1 MAQPIARPGTA
12 LQNFASG
19 QVHSVLQPL
28 LEEMFVAQPDDP
40 VSFIVGYL
48 TGESKEGAKKMNEL
62 MTQLDKAE
70 QRIIELERQVP
81 LQPADPPTLVPTA
94 PVPAPAVDSVAP
106 TGAKQD
112 LKKALSKAL
121 PNPVALV
128 VAGPSGV
135 GKGTLIKRLMDE
147 NPGKFGFSVSHT
159 TRDPRPG
166 EIDGVHYH
174 FSTVREVQSMIAAGE
189 FIEHAEVHGNYYGTS
204 HAAVRAVAKKGQ
216 VCVLDIDVQGVQSV
230 ASAWRTEPQPL
241 FLFVQPTSME
251 ALEARL
257 RGRGTEDG
265 AKVAKR
271 MAGAAREME
280 FFKSA
285 AGQTL
290 FDATIVNDDLE
301 KAFGELKEVV
311 APLITPK
318 FVFVLGGPG
327 CGKGTNCTKLKQT
340 FGFTHLSAGDLLRA
354 EQKREGSK
362 VGALIKEYI
371 SEGKI
376 VPSSIT
382 IGLLKEAME
391 SNRGAT
397 FLIDGFP
404 RALDQAEEFMAEVG
418 APMFTLFFDV
428 SQEAMTARIIERGK
442 TSGRS
447 DDNMEALVKRFET
460 YTTQS
465 YPVIEQMDS
474 LGLLRTVNAEAPI
487 DEVYA
492 EARKLFMPKKFVFV
506 LGGPGCGKGTNC
518 TKLKDEFGFV
528 HLSAGDLLRA
538 EQQREGSKHGALIK
552 EYIKEGKIVPASIT
566 INLLKTAME
575 REPGKTFLI
584 DGFPRQLDQAKMF
597 MRMNGPPMFTLFF
610 DVSEEAMTA
619 RILERGKT
627 SGRADD
633 NMDALVK
640 RFKTYRETSKPVI
653 EYMDSIGLLRTV
665 DAEPSPAE
673 VFTAAENVFIAE
685 AAAADTAATKIQAVY
700 RGKAVRKPAAVTNP
714 VPSRIRPSTQLDT
727 DKHPQKTIMILFG
740 PPGAGKGSQAPKIVA
755 SLGIPQLSTGDMLR
769 AAVAA
774 GSAVGQKA
782 KAVMESGGLVSDD
795 LVVGVIAD
803 RIKEPDCSA
812 GFILDGFPRTVEQ
825 AQMLDAMLAKM
836 SQSVTSI
843 VALEVPDEV
852 LTERICGR
860 WVHKQSGRSYHVK
873 FAPPK
878 SLGDNEPSEATMLDD
893 ETQEPLMQRA
903 DDTEEALAKRL
914 EGYHAQTVPIL
925 AHYEPTGVVH
935 RVDADAAPESVWS
948 AVEALLPGTGAE

>member
-1 MAQPIARPGTA
+1 M
-12 LQNFASG
+12 G
-19 QVHSVLQPL
+19 QVQSLLQPL
-28 LEEMFVAQPDDP
+28 LEEMFVKQPRDP
-40 VSFIVGYL
+40 VSFITGYL
-48 TGESKEGAKKMNEL
+48 TGESKEGAKKMNDL
-62 MTQLDKAE
+62 MTQLDDA
-70 QRIIELERQVP
+70 QRRIIELERQLP
-81 LQPADPPTLVPTA
+81 LQTGESIAF
-94 PVPAPAVDSVAP
+94 VPAPAPEPAPVGAP
-106 TGAKQD
+106 TEVKQP
-112 LKKALSKAL
+112 LSKAL

-135 GKGTLIKRLMDE
+135 GKGTLIKRLMDD

-166 EIDGVHYH
+166 EVDGVHYH
-174 FSTVREVQSMIAAGE
+174 FSTVEHVQSMIEAGE
-189 FIEHAEVHGNYYGTS
+189 FIEHAEVHGNYYGTTHKS
-204 HAAVRAVAKKGQ
+204 VKAVAKKGQ
-216 VCVLDIDVQGVQSV
+216 VCILDIDVQGVKSV
-230 ASAWRTEPQPL
+230 ASTWRTEPQPL

-251 ALEARL
+251 SLEARL
-257 RGRGTEDG
+257 RGRGTEDD
-265 AKVAKR
+265 AKIAKR

-280 FFKSA
+280 FFKST

-290 FDATIVNDDLE
+290 FDATIVNDDFE

-327 CGKGTNCTKLKQT
+327 CGKGTNCTQLKEEYHMI
-340 FGFTHLSAGDLLRA
+340 HLSAGDLLRA
-354 EQKREGSK
+354 EQKRKGSK

-371 SEGKI
+371 KEGKI

-447 DDNMEALVKRFET
+447 DDNMEALVKRFQT

-465 YPVIEQMDS
+465 YPVIEHMDS

-487 DEVYA
+487 GDVYA
-492 EARKLFMPKKFVFV
+492 DARKLFVPKKFVFV

-518 TKLKDEFGFV
+518 TKLMDEFGFV

-538 EQQREGSKHGALIK
+538 EQKREGSKHGALIK

-575 REPGKTFLI
+575 KQPGKTFLI

-653 EYMDSIGLLRTV
+653 EYMDSLGLLRTV
-665 DAEPSPAE
+665 DAEPPPAE
-673 VFTAAENVFIAE
+673 VFTAAHNVFVEEAASAE
-685 AAAADTAATKIQAVY
+685 AAATKIQAIY
-700 RGKAVRKPAAVTNP
+700 RGNASRKPPAVQSNP
-714 VPSRIRPSTQLDT
+714 LPAWVNPPTEVDAGGLDGYLGLHT
-727 DKHPQKTIMILFG
+727 SFVAQNKPAQKTIMILFG
-740 PPGAGKGSQAPKIVA
+740 PPGAGKGSQAPKIVEK
-755 SLGIPQLSTGDMLR
+755 LGIPQLSTGDMLR

-774 GSAVGQKA
+774 GSEVGQKA

-825 AQMLDAMLAKM
+825 AQMLDAMLADM

-860 WVHKQSGRSYHVK
+860 WVC
-873 FAPPK
+873 
-878 SLGDNEPSEATMLDD
+878 L
-893 ETQEPLMQRA
+893 
-903 DDTEEALAKRL
+903 
-914 EGYHAQTVPIL
+914 
-925 AHYEPTGVVH
+925 
-935 RVDADAAPESVWS
+935 
-948 AVEALLPGTGAE
+948 

>member
-1 MAQPIARPGTA
+1 MAYSHQKSGSLRRKSAGQRLSPIPTGRVSLDASMLSEPAVRPGTA
-12 LQNFASG
+12 MQNFAMG
-19 QVHSVLQPL
+19 RVQALLQPL
-28 LEEMFVAQPDDP
+28 LEEMFVAQPPDP
-40 VSFIVGYL
+40 VSYIAGYL
-48 TGESKEGAKKMNEL
+48 TGESKEGAKKMHEL
-62 MTQLDKAE
+62 MTELDSAKLRIRELEEQLAAQGPQPVQPEAPAAPIVVKAE
-70 QRIIELERQVP
+70 L
-81 LQPADPPTLVPTA
+81 T
-94 PVPAPAVDSVAP
+94 AVDQEVKA
-106 TGAKQD
+106 
-112 LKKALSKAL
+112 ALSKGL
-121 PNPVALV
+121 PNPVAIV

-135 GKGTLIKRLMDE
+135 GKGTLINKLME
-147 NPGKFGFSVSHT
+147 ECPGKFGFSVSHT

-189 FIEHAEVHGNYYGTS
+189 FIEHAEVHGNYYGTT

-216 VCVLDIDVQGVQSV
+216 VCILDIDVQGVKSV

-257 RGRGTEDG
+257 RGRGTEDDT
-265 AKVAKR
+265 KVAKR
-271 MAGAAREME
+271 MAGAAREMD
-280 FFKSA
+280 FFRSV

-290 FDATIVNDDLE
+290 FDSSIVNDDFD
-301 KAFGELKEVV
+301 KAFGEMKEIVT
-311 APLITPK
+311 PLITPK
-318 FVFVLGGPG
+318 FAFVLGGPG
-327 CGKGTNCTKLKQT
+327 CGKGTNCTRLKEE
-340 FGFTHLSAGDLLRA
+340 FGFIHLSAGDLLRA

-362 VGALIKEYI
+362 VGALIKDYI
-371 SEGKI
+371 KEGKI

-382 IGLLKEAME
+382 IGLLKDAME

-404 RALDQAEEFMAEVG
+404 RALDQAEDFMKEVG

-428 SQEAMTARIIERGK
+428 SQEAMTARILERGK

-465 YPVIEQMDS
+465 YPVIEHMNS
-474 LGLLRTVNAEAPI
+474 LGLLRTVNAEADI
-487 DEVYA
+487 GEVYGS
-492 EARKLFMPKKFVFV
+492 ARKLFMPKKFVFV

-518 TKLKDEFGFV
+518 AKLKEEFDFV

-538 EQQREGSKHGALIK
+538 EQKREGSKHGALIK
-552 EYIKEGKIVPASIT
+552 DYIKEGKIVPAMIT

-575 REPGKTFLI
+575 TQPGKTFLI
-584 DGFPRQLDQAKMF
+584 DGFPRQLDQAKTF

-653 EYMDSIGLLRTV
+653 EYMDTLGLLRTV
-665 DAEPSPAE
+665 DAEPSPGE
-673 VFTAAENVFIAE
+673 VYNTAQNVFLDEQAAEDA
-685 AAAADTAATKIQAVY
+685 AATKIQAIY
-700 RGKAVRKPAAVTNP
+700 RGNASRKPEVVTNP
-714 VPSRIRPSTQLDT
+714 LPPWVNPPTSVDEASLDGYLGLHGQFVAQ
-727 DKHPQKTIMILFG
+727 KQKTIMILFG
-740 PPGAGKGSQAPKIVA
+740 PPGAGKGSQAPKIVEK
-755 SLGIPQLSTGDMLR
+755 LGIPQLSTGDMLR

-774 GSAVGQKA
+774 GSEVGQKA

-803 RIKEPDCSA
+803 RIKEPDCSG

-860 WVHKQSGRSYHVK
+860 WVRVTPPSHTHTHTHTHTPTASYV
-873 FAPPK
+873 PY
-878 SLGDNEPSEATMLDD
+878 PSVTHQCL
-893 ETQEPLMQRA
+893 
-903 DDTEEALAKRL
+903 
-914 EGYHAQTVPIL
+914 
-925 AHYEPTGVVH
+925 
-935 RVDADAAPESVWS
+935 
-948 AVEALLPGTGAE
+948 